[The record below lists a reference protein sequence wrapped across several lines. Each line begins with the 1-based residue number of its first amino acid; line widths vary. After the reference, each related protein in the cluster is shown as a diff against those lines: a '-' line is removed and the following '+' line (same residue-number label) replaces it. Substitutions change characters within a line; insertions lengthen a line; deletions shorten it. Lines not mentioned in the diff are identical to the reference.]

1 MLKQKTVWNFKQFGG
16 SLYVM
21 KIQSDILNTKFSAR
35 FYNKKGLE
43 TQSRACLMLLQV
55 NL

>member
-21 KIQSDILNTKFSAR
+21 KIQSDILNTKILR
-35 FYNKKGLE
+35 FYNNNK
-43 TQSRACLMLLQV
+43 SRHKSMFDAEK
-55 NL
+55 